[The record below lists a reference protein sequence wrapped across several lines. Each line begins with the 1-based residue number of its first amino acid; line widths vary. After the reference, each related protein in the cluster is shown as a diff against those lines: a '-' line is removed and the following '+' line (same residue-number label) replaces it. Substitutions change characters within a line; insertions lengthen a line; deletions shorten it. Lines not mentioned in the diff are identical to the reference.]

1 MAAKKAG
8 TKSDVVRDHERIV
21 AKAERRLKEA
31 QAALKQAEKDEAKTS
46 TSRKG

>member
-1 MAAKKAG
+1 MTTKKAAS
-8 TKSDVVRDHERIV
+8 KSAVVRDHERVV

-46 TSRKG
+46 TKRKG